1 MLTFQVDFTQNCII
15 VTQTPAFGSKDI
27 SPYRELHFDLAFFT
41 KEGQMLTLM
50 GVKMR
55 ADRAHRIEFDEG
67 LDFDYIIPNFSSIA
81 YVGFHFPK
89 EERAWFNLNVEK
101 FDVNTLSVINTYEF
115 MSCLRG
121 KITVDEYL
129 DFATK
134 LIKNDP
140 KTWADVLCREYF
152 SVLIANTNGTMCHD
166 IKQRV
171 WNKLMR
177 HHGTPGNKI
186 WSTYLRQYSFS
197 HETSV
202 YLQDAL
208 ERELLTPDKHETLN
222 LCE

>member
-1 MLTFQVDFTQNCII
+1 MLRFQVDFTENCII
-15 VTQTPAFGSKDI
+15 VTQTPADDNKDI
-27 SPYRELHFDLAFFT
+27 PTYREHHFDLAFFT
-41 KEGQMLTLM
+41 KEGKILTLL
-50 GVKMR
+50 GVKMG
-55 ADRAHRIEFDEG
+55 AVKTHRVKFDEG
-67 LDFDYIIPNFSSIA
+67 LDFDYIIPNYSSIA

-121 KITVDEYL
+121 KITVNEYL

-152 SVLIANTNGTMCHD
+152 SVLISNTNGMMCQD
-166 IKQRV
+166 IKQRI

-177 HHGTPGNKI
+177 HHDKPGKKI
-186 WSTYLRQYSFS
+186 RWTYLRKYSFIS
-197 HETSV
+197 QKSV

-208 ERELLTPDKHETLN
+208 ERELLAPENYESLN